1 MLFWAILLLALPFVL
16 PIVSLV
22 RSSRTRA
29 DLRMLERTVANQEEL
44 ITKLAQQLGE
54 LRRTARPEPPP
65 APVVPTPAPRRVS
78 TPAPPVVPTPA
89 PPVVPAPVPPVIP
102 AAATQAAEIPAPP
115 PPPEK
120 RRPERVV
127 EPVAAP
133 RSGSGGGAP
142 PEWPPFTVPSFDWE
156 SLIGVKLFSAIA
168 GIALVIAAVF
178 FLRYSVERGW
188 LEPPVRVVIGVLVA
202 LALLASCELKGAR
215 RYPAT
220 ANALDAAGI
229 AILFAT
235 FFAAHALWHLIPA
248 GITFALLALVTAVA
262 VALSLRR
269 DSLFIAV
276 LGLLGGFATPALL
289 STGENRPIPLFAYL
303 LLLNIGLAWVA
314 YRKRWAALSA
324 LTVVLT
330 AIYQWGW
337 TFRFL
342 SASQLSL
349 AAAIFL
355 QVVGLAVQVKQQS
368 DNQSSRLI
376 HVWAITAVTP
386 LEKGIVRL
394 QSGATPADMNTANA
408 KGTTRYGRLG

>member
-78 TPAPPVVPTPA
+78 TPAPSVVPTPA

-120 RRPERVV
+120 RRPEPIV

-133 RSGSGGGAP
+133 RSGSGAP
-142 PEWPPFTVPSFDWE
+142 PERGPARPSFEVPSFDWE

-229 AILFAT
+229 AILFST

-248 GITFALLALVTAVA
+248 GVTFALLALA
-262 VALSLRR
+262 SMK
-269 DSLFIAV
+269 SGMPF
-276 LGLLGGFATPALL
+276 LL
-289 STGENRPIPLFAYL
+289 SSCAGTAQLP
-303 LLLNIGLAWVA
+303 WV
-314 YRKRWAALSA
+314 
-324 LTVVLT
+324 V
-330 AIYQWGW
+330 
-337 TFRFL
+337 
-342 SASQLSL
+342 
-349 AAAIFL
+349 
-355 QVVGLAVQVKQQS
+355 
-368 DNQSSRLI
+368 
-376 HVWAITAVTP
+376 
-386 LEKGIVRL
+386 
-394 QSGATPADMNTANA
+394 
-408 KGTTRYGRLG
+408 